1 MASNHDIG
9 RFPSRWCGG
18 DERAIRLA
26 LLVLATLP
34 GTTVLY
40 YGDEIGMTDVD
51 VPPSLRRDT
60 ATLDRGPDDNRDR
73 ARTPMPWDDSPGR
86 GFTAPGV
93 TPWLPMTSQAGNV
106 AGQRADHGSVLW
118 LCKRLLA
125 LRQAELGGSVAD
137 YQELPAAEG
146 LWAYRVGSLLVA
158 ANLSARPAD
167 LPAAFCAAAGEVLLE
182 TSGAPPSS
190 APTALGPWEGII
202 ARISPT
208 TA

>member
-1 MASNHDIG
+1 M
-9 RFPSRWCGG
+9 
-18 DERAIRLA
+18 
-26 LLVLATLP
+26 
-34 GTTVLY
+34 LY
-40 YGDEIGMTDVD
+40 YGDEIGMADVD
-51 VPPSLRRDT
+51 VPLSLRRDT
-60 ATLDRGPDDNRDR
+60 ATLDRGTDGNRDR

-93 TPWLPMTSQAGNV
+93 TPWLPMTSQACNV

-125 LRQAELGGSVAD
+125 LRRAEHGGSVAD

-146 LWAYRVGSLLVA
+146 QWAYRVGSLLVA

-167 LPAAFCAAAGEVLLE
+167 LPAAVSAAAGEMLL
-182 TSGAPPSS
+182 TASGAPPSA
-190 APTALGPWEGII
+190 APSTLGPWEGII

-208 TA
+208 AT